1 MQKLLHV
8 RAKEES
14 TAPRGAPVSRD
25 AVLIIHG
32 MGQQLPFQ
40 TLDAV
45 AEGLDKAVQ
54 GGIDVTARTVRT
66 GGEWQSRLEFTAA
79 NREVHL
85 HEAYWAP
92 LTEGKITLRQVVGFL
107 RSAGWSG
114 LLISLRGFQRW
125 SFGEHSMPRIPLS
138 TPIGLLAALA
148 VVVALTVVNA
158 ALAALVADRAL
169 PIAENLLGAG
179 RANDTRLILNV
190 VTITLVAAA
199 LATLLA
205 QKTHRHTSVR
215 RFTDALSLVTLT
227 VAGAALVLGS
237 YELIALAVPAIS
249 LPTPLTDGTGELA
262 AVWTALGE
270 MLTPVQEI
278 AWVAQVAIAALIRK
292 VLVSHL
298 GDVAI
303 YIMPYRVDGFDG
315 LRREIRERV
324 LRAARSIYASTTQGA
339 PTYERIFI
347 VGHSLGSV
355 IAYDTLNRLILED
368 ESSDAPLRVAQRTKG
383 LLTFGSPL
391 DKTAFIFSGQSS
403 GTSVPREA
411 LAASVQPLIRDTG
424 TWDVGSGRPDAPEW
438 VNIHSRWDPVSGPLQ
453 FYGPDGNRAKVRP
466 VNLHDD
472 GASTPLGAHVQYWQ
486 NPLVWTTLQGMLRI

>member
-8 RAKEES
+8 RPKEEG
-14 TAPRGAPVSRD
+14 AALRGAPVARD

-45 AEGLDKAVQ
+45 AEGLDRAVA
-54 GGIDVTARTVRT
+54 GGIDVTARTARVA
-66 GGEWQSRLEFTAA
+66 GEWQSRLEFTAA

-92 LTEGKITLRQVVGFL
+92 LTEGKISLRQVVGFL
-107 RSAGWSG
+107 RSAGLSG
-114 LLISLRGFQRW
+114 LLIALRGFQRW
-125 SFGEHSMPRIPLS
+125 SFGKHSMPRIPLS
-138 TPIGLLAALA
+138 TPLGLLAALA

-169 PIAENLLGAG
+169 PIAENLLGEG

-199 LATLLA
+199 LATVLA
-205 QKTHRHTSVR
+205 LRTHRHTGVR
-215 RFTDALSLVTLT
+215 RLTDALSLLTLI
-227 VAGAALVLGS
+227 VAGAALVLGA
-237 YELIALAVPAIS
+237 YELLALAVPANS
-249 LPTPLTDGTGELA
+249 LPTPLTNGTSALGA
-262 AVWTALGE
+262 AWTAVGE

-278 AWVAQVAIAALIRK
+278 AWTAQVAIAYLIRK

-303 YIMPYRVDGFDG
+303 YIMPYRVDGFDV
-315 LRREIRERV
+315 LRKEIRERV
-324 LRAARSIYASTTQGA
+324 LRAARSIYASTTHGA
-339 PTYERIFI
+339 ATYERVFI

-368 ESSDAPLRVAQRTKG
+368 ESSDSPLRVSHRTRG
-383 LLTFGSPL
+383 LITFGSPL

-411 LAASVQPLIRDTG
+411 LAASVQPLIRDAE

-438 VNIHSRWDPVSGPLQ
+438 VNIYSRWDPVSGPLQ
-453 FYGPDGNRAKVRP
+453 FYGPDENASAVRP
-466 VNLHDD
+466 TNLHDD

-486 NPLVWTTLQGMLRI
+486 NPLVWTTLRGMLRI